1 MASTATG
8 PGAAGQRIE
17 FQTEDGSSLAAYL
30 SLPSEGK
37 GPGIVVL
44 NDDAAIAGPIEGYCD
59 YLAEDGYVVLAPALH
74 GRSHAT
80 DDHQTMIGDVRAAIM
95 ALASHADREPG
106 VGLVGFGRGAVLAL
120 QAADEIGAE
129 VVIGYDPV
137 GLDQP
142 GFRATRNAYPVVLHL
157 AGGHHD
163 AGIDRVRDMVSAVP
177 RFQVFTYDGCAPGFA
192 LRDHPA
198 YDKLAARVA
207 YSRSLTPLRRE
218 LGPVYDL
225 AGLLWEHLRYEFET
239 KDPDATMETMV
250 ETPYVNHIPTMT
262 GGVGHDELK
271 RFYKYHFIP
280 KQPKDRNMLLISE
293 TVGADTVVLEF
304 VSRFTHND
312 PFDHWLP
319 GVPPTGKYCEV
330 PVVVIA
336 KFRGGKLYNEHIYW
350 DSASVLAQIG
360 LIDQDNLP
368 VAGIQGAKKLLD
380 ESLPSNELMPN
391 WHESE
396 GKPL

>member
-1 MASTATG
+1 MGSSPDRAGTAG
-8 PGAAGQRIE
+8 RMIE
-17 FQTEDGSSLAAYL
+17 FASEDGATIAAYL
-30 SLPSEGK
+30 STPSAGV
-37 GPGIVVL
+37 GPGLLVL
-44 NDDAAIAGPIEGYCD
+44 SSDSNNHPYINRFCD
-59 YLAEDGYVVLAPALH
+59 YLSEDGYVVLAPDLSA
-74 GRSHAT
+74 RSGAS
-80 DDHQTMIGDVRAAIM
+80 DDGSIADVRAALLV
-95 ALASHADREPG
+95 LASHAEKDAG
-106 VGLVGFGRGAVLAL
+106 VGLIGFGRGGGLAFAA
-120 QAADEIGAE
+120 AADIGAD
-129 VVIGYDPV
+129 VLVTYDAEFHEREIARVPRIACPMV
-137 GLDQP
+137 H
-142 GFRATRNAYPVVLHL
+142 HL
-157 AGGHHD
+157 AKDHPRPG
-163 AGIDRVRDMVSAVP
+163 AAAIRAAATDRDRI
-177 RFQVFTYDGCAPGFA
+177 QVFEYDDCAPGFA
-192 LRDHPA
+192 LPSHPSFSRIV
-198 YDKLAARVA
+198 ARVA
-207 YSRSLTPLRRE
+207 YSRTLAPLRRE

-239 KDPDATMETMV
+239 KDADATMETMV
-250 ETPYVNHIPTMT
+250 DTPYVNHVPTMT

-280 KQPKDRNMLLISE
+280 KQPKDRNMVLLSE

-350 DSASVLAQIG
+350 DSASVLAQLG
-360 LIDQDNLP
+360 LIDQDKLP
-368 VAGIQGAKKLLD
+368 VAGIQGTKKLLD
-380 ESLPSNELMPN
+380 ETLPSNELMPN